1 MDSGKTSAPGS
12 SPRLYDALMWGFE
25 RAAIGGWR
33 RRLARRAYGRVLEV
47 GAGTGGQFKWYPAGV
62 QVVAVEPDAAMA
74 ARARLRAAAAIADI
88 SVVEAAAES
97 LPFVDGEFDSAA
109 VSFTWCTVIDPRRAS
124 EELRRVLKPDA
135 VLVMLEHVHLRW
147 QPGRWLQSRAAPY
160 WAAVAGGC
168 RLDRDT
174 VGVIRA
180 VGFEV
185 LETRSHVLG
194 WVVEMVARRRLG
206 LPSAR

>member
-33 RRLARRAYGRVLEV
+33 RRLARRANGRVLEV
-47 GAGTGGQFKWYPAGV
+47 GAGTGSQFKWYSAGA

-74 ARARLRAAAAIADI
+74 ARARLRAAAAIADV

-97 LPFVDGEFDSAA
+97 LPFADGEFDSAA
-109 VSFTWCTVIDPRRAS
+109 VSFTWCTVDDPERAS

-135 VLVMLEHVHLRW
+135 LLVMLEHVHLRW
-147 QPGRWLQSRAAPY
+147 QPGRWLQSRGAPY

-174 VGVIRA
+174 VGVISA
-180 VGFEV
+180 AGFEV

-194 WVVEMVARRRLG
+194 WIVEIVARRRPG

>member
-33 RRLARRAYGRVLEV
+33 RRLARRANGRVLEV
-47 GAGTGGQFKWYPAGV
+47 GAGTGSQFKWYSAGA

-74 ARARLRAAAAIADI
+74 ARARLRAAAAIAD
-88 SVVEAAAES
+88 
-97 LPFVDGEFDSAA
+97 GEFDSAA
-109 VSFTWCTVIDPRRAS
+109 VSFTWCTVDDPERAS

-135 VLVMLEHVHLRW
+135 LLVMLEHVHLRW
-147 QPGRWLQSRAAPY
+147 QPGRWLQSRGAPY

-174 VGVIRA
+174 AGVISA
-180 VGFEV
+180 AGFEV

-194 WVVEMVARRRLG
+194 WIVEIVARRRPG